1 MSKAKI
7 TVVLPAAGY
16 GTRMGSPEAKEM
28 LINPKTGKKFI
39 QFSLEQAKL
48 IAADIVLII
57 RKEKQEL
64 KLWVTEFCVQND
76 IHLKVIETQPTT
88 EWPET
93 VLASEAY
100 WGDYNILLLPDTD
113 WQAVNLLK
121 TLVSSLLTEKLDI
134 IYAVFKTDKL
144 NWGFVRTDSCLQLC
158 EKPTTNLD
166 SFSAWG
172 IIGFTKEVGNA
183 LFKAHLDSTFDHQI
197 KSLTFKAKTLEM
209 SEFNDR
215 TRGPSGKM

>member
-1 MSKAKI
+1 MNKSKL

-16 GTRMGSPEAKEM
+16 GTRMGSPPAKEM

-39 QFSLEQAKL
+39 QFSLEQAK
-48 IAADIVLII
+48 IIGADVVLIL

-64 KLWVTEFCVQND
+64 KIWVTEFCEQND
-76 IHLKVIETQPTT
+76 IFLRVLEIQPTA

-93 VLASEAY
+93 VLASESY

-113 WQAVNLLK
+113 WQPLNLLK
-121 TLVSSLLTEKLDI
+121 TLVDTLLTEKLDI
-134 IYAVFKTDKL
+134 IYAVFKTEKL
-144 NWGFVRTDSCLQLC
+144 NWGFVKAAAVLQLC
-158 EKPTTNLD
+158 EKPTANLV

-172 IIGFTKEVGNA
+172 IIGFTKAVGNA

-197 KSLTFKAKTLEM
+197 KSLKFKTKTIDM